1 MAACVRLVLVKG
13 EMDLTRR
20 GRRGERGGMGFL
32 FDWLV
37 ELPPPSLFAFLVLK
51 RNILFCP
58 CGTAMIKMIEE

>member
-1 MAACVRLVLVKG
+1 
-13 EMDLTRR
+13 MDLTRR